1 MANVIADNS
10 RRIFGGGHFASAL
23 FFCVVV
29 LSSAL
34 LVATALANDDE
45 YDRDAAL
52 QVSQSAIGNTLGNYT
67 FRTADG
73 EEISLD
79 VYRGKPLLISMIFT
93 SCHHIC
99 PTTTKHIDK
108 AARSAQEVLGDDDT
122 PDAMRAFA
130 RQQDV
135 RAGNWQFLSATP
147 ETVESLSRDL
157 GFQFYPSPRGY
168 DHLIQL
174 SMIGRHGDIVTQVY
188 GIDFPLPSLVE
199 PLKHLV
205 LNRAGSAG
213 HLFAG
218 IADRVRLF
226 CTVYNPATG
235 RYEFDNSLFIQI
247 AISLLNNS
255 LFIQIAIS
263 LLIVLSVAV
272 YLVRELRRAR
282 NR

>member
-108 AARSAQEVLGDDDT
+108 AARSAQEVLGDDSFAIVSIGFDTVNDT

-247 AISLLNNS
+247 AISLL
-255 LFIQIAIS
+255 
-263 LLIVLSVAV
+263 IVLSVAV